1 MQHNLRTVR
10 SAMALALLVVTLL
23 VVASCTTVGDAPA
36 TIPPTSI
43 PSTSTVFT
51 PGTVVLTTTTTQAT
65 TATLDR
71 VAEIAALFEDLERR
85 RLQAI
90 FDQDE
95 EAFRAVY
102 ANAEYRDRSLQILD
116 LAKVVDPEGDF
127 HQRVLSVEADFD
139 GCIAATLERDHST
152 VLENGGPGS
161 RVYVIELVDGLWGL
175 SWVGEGWACDGPH
188 PFS

>member
-102 ANAEYRDRSLQILD
+102 ANDAYEEESILVLT
-116 LAKVVDPEGDF
+116 LATVLDPSGSF
-127 HQRVLSVEADFD
+127 SQRLVELVADQPM
-139 GCIAATLERDHST
+139 CLAATLTRDYT
-152 VLENGGPGS
+152 GVLVGGAETTKT
-161 RVYVIELVDGLWGL
+161 YVIELIDGSWGL
-175 SWVGEGWACDGPH
+175 SWVGEDWACDKPH